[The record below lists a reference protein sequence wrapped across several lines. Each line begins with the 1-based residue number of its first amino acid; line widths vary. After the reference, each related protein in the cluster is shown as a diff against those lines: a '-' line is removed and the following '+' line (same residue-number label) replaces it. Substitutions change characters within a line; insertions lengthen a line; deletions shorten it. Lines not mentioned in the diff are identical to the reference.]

1 MSDPLIE
8 RLEGFK
14 QYDEDRQ
21 GFLRDLV
28 DAYSQLERELTIARS
43 DHLDQLNS
51 RRLWQDKAQVAEAR
65 LKDSQE
71 STAIN
76 GFLLCLIDGD
86 GYLFDE
92 SLIRQGAVGGGEA
105 ANRLLDNI
113 KRHIQQHDGAVHW
126 KIIVRIYANL
136 EGLLKKYAYIGFTEE
151 ERALRHFVAGFTQSQ
166 PLFDF
171 VDAGYGKE
179 RADHK
184 IKEQLGLFL
193 SNIQCKHVMLGV
205 AHDNGYVPALD
216 PYKSN
221 PTTAS
226 RISLLRP
233 IRTGWEFQSLPFE
246 FVQFDSSIFRT
257 EELPN
262 DRPSYANLAKTASA
276 LRQPAA
282 SPVLQNH
289 KPKLVAAAKDLVER
303 RPIYPG
309 PIYLNKD
316 EERVDEQ
323 LGTVSDRAEQNLQ
336 LRIDQEGKMC
346 NDFHLR
352 GDCLNP
358 RCPYVHEPS
367 LEGEELVALAL
378 RARQTALP

>member
-1 MSDPLIE
+1 M
-8 RLEGFK
+8 
-14 QYDEDRQ
+14 
-21 GFLRDLV
+21 
-28 DAYSQLERELTIARS
+28 
-43 DHLDQLNS
+43 
-51 RRLWQDKAQVAEAR
+51 
-65 LKDSQE
+65 
-71 STAIN
+71 
-76 GFLLCLIDGD
+76 
-86 GYLFDE
+86 
-92 SLIRQGAVGGGEA
+92 
-105 ANRLLDNI
+105 
-113 KRHIQQHDGAVHW
+113 
-126 KIIVRIYANL
+126 
-136 EGLLKKYAYIGFTEE
+136 
-151 ERALRHFVAGFTQSQ
+151 
-166 PLFDF
+166 
-171 VDAGYGKE
+171 DAGYGKE

-184 IKEQLGLFL
+184 IKGTHTRIDMTPLSVNASVADIPDLEQLGLFL

-221 PTTAS
+221 PITAS

-276 LRQPAA
+276 LRQPTA

-289 KPKLVAAAKDLVER
+289 KPKPAAAAKDLVLR

-316 EERVDEQ
+316 DERIDEQ
-323 LGTVSDRAEQNLQ
+323 LGTVGDRADANLQ
-336 LRIDQEGKMC
+336 LRIEQEGKLC

-352 GDCLNP
+352 GDCMNP

-367 LEGEELVALAL
+367 LEGEELVAFAL
-378 RARQTALP
+378 RARQTACGTGSRCRFRLCVLGHQCPNQRPRGTPCPRAHTCYFKKLHHVDPQIDHQHGEL

>member
-1 MSDPLIE
+1 MAFFYVL
-8 RLEGFK
+8 
-14 QYDEDRQ
+14 
-21 GFLRDLV
+21 
-28 DAYSQLERELTIARS
+28 LTETGTS
-43 DHLDQLNS
+43 
-51 RRLWQDKAQVAEAR
+51 
-65 LKDSQE
+65 
-71 STAIN
+71 
-76 GFLLCLIDGD
+76 
-86 GYLFDE
+86 
-92 SLIRQGAVGGGEA
+92 
-105 ANRLLDNI
+105 
-113 KRHIQQHDGAVHW
+113 RHIQKYDGAVHW

-136 EGLLKKYAYIGFTEE
+136 EGLLKKYAYIGFAEE
-151 ERALRHFVAGFTQSQ
+151 ERALRQFVAGFTQSQ

-262 DRPSYANLAKTASA
+262 DRPSYANLAKTATA
-276 LRQPAA
+276 LRQPTA
-282 SPVLQNH
+282 SPILQNH
-289 KPKLVAAAKDLVER
+289 KPKSAAAAKDLVLR

-309 PIYLNKD
+309 PIFLNKD
-316 EERVDEQ
+316 DERIDEQ
-323 LGTVSDRAEQNLQ
+323 LGTVGDRADANLQ
-336 LRIDQEGKMC
+336 LRIEQEDGVWHGVKM
-346 NDFHLR
+346 
-352 GDCLNP
+352 
-358 RCPYVHEPS
+358 S
-367 LEGEELVALAL
+367 LQTVC
-378 RARQTALP
+378 ARPPVP